1 MSCCKLI
8 IILIFV
14 KIVYTFLKFFST
26 GADILFVISFYGD
39 IIMKKITTPSY
50 NRCQSVELILRGAK
64 KRRAMAYSLASE
76 VNSNAGVKANL
87 RAVK

>member
-1 MSCCKLI
+1 MR
-8 IILIFV
+8 
-14 KIVYTFLKFFST
+14 
-26 GADILFVISFYGD
+26 
-39 IIMKKITTPSY
+39 KITTPSY

-64 KRRAMAYSLASE
+64 KRRAMAYSLAAE